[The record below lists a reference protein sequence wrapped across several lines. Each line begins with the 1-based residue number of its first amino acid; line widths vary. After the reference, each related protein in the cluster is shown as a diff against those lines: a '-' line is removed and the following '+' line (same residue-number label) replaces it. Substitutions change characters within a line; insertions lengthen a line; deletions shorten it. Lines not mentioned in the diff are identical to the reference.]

1 MNKDYLP
8 EFEFDLDL
16 QDAQHEHDELDELDE
31 KVVETDIDADDDTPE
46 DVEQDDNAVAAYN
59 YYKDNGLLT
68 VEHEF
73 DGTFDSL
80 MEGLSMQLETYQQSV
95 LESIVLNS
103 PEFAR
108 PLVEL
113 ILTKGNN
120 FTLDE
125 MTEILTYTRPSEYT
139 QESLKDNDTAKTY
152 LKEYFKNEGFDDD
165 EIEDKIDFIEDR
177 GLLSKEALTAFKKD
191 EKFKKEFINSK
202 VEQAKTEAENER
214 QREQQL
220 VQAFTDQVKSTKW
233 KADKQ
238 KQVYEEFVSGRFKE
252 KVETMLSKP
261 ETLVALV
268 DLVSYF
274 DGEKFDYNALK
285 KQFSDAKETK
295 AKIENYWQG
304 GKMTSSQ
311 PAGKRN
317 KEEDLT
323 NFELIFD

>member
-1 MNKDYLP
+1 M
-8 EFEFDLDL
+8 
-16 QDAQHEHDELDELDE
+16 
-31 KVVETDIDADDDTPE
+31 
-46 DVEQDDNAVAAYN
+46 
-59 YYKDNGLLT
+59 
-68 VEHEF
+68 
-73 DGTFDSL
+73 
-80 MEGLSMQLETYQQSV
+80 
-95 LESIVLNS
+95 
-103 PEFAR
+103 
-108 PLVEL
+108 
-113 ILTKGNN
+113 
-120 FTLDE
+120 
-125 MTEILTYTRPSEYT
+125 
-139 QESLKDNDTAKTY
+139 
-152 LKEYFKNEGFDDD
+152 
-165 EIEDKIDFIEDR
+165 
-177 GLLSKEALTAFKKD
+177 
-191 EKFKKEFINSK
+191 
-202 VEQAKTEAENER
+202 
-214 QREQQL
+214 